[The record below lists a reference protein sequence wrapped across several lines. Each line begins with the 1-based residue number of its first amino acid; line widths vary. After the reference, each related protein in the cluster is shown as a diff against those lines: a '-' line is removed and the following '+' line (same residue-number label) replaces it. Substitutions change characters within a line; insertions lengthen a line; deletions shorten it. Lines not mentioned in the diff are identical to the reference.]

1 MKITLSIKR
10 ELQLD
15 PEKIEEKILKY
26 LQKKSYKVVKNAAG
40 SISFIDDENDNRKRY
55 RSDFHT
61 RIGEGR
67 FEIHPEIQC
76 TTVKLIYYTP
86 ILFPS
91 LMMLGFIVIGIYAQS
106 FAALLGILMFLP
118 VLFKMAS
125 MNENVFNEILEC

>member
-1 MKITLSIKR
+1 MKITLSIKK

-15 PEKIEEKILKY
+15 PEKAEEKILKY
-26 LQKKSYKVVKNAAG
+26 LQKKSYKIIKDAAG

-67 FEIHPEIQC
+67 FEIQPGSQC

-86 ILFPS
+86 ILFPI

-106 FAALLGILMFLP
+106 FAALLGIFMFLP
-118 VLFKMAS
+118 VLFKIAS
-125 MNENVFNEILEC
+125 MNENVFKEILEC